1 MTHLNRL
8 CTGII
13 LGTGDIY
20 DSEQVL
26 GETITQMKNPTV
38 TTTGVIRAWHRVLLW
53 QCVR

>member
-1 MTHLNRL
+1 MTHLNQL

-26 GETITQMKNPTV
+26 GATITQMKNPTV
-38 TTTGVIRAWHRVLLW
+38 TNTGLVRAWHRVLL
-53 QCVR
+53 

>member
-26 GETITQMKNPTV
+26 GETITQMKNPT
-38 TTTGVIRAWHRVLLW
+38 GIIRAWHRVLL
-53 QCVR
+53 